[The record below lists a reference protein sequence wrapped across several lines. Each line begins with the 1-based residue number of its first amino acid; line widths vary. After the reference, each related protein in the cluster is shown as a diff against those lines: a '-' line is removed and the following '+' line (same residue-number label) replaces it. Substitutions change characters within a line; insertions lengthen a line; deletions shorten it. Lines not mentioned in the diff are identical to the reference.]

1 MDLSVLSVTRLPGVG
16 PKQAE
21 KFARLQ
27 IKTVQDV
34 LFHLPL
40 RYQDRTR
47 ELAIADLTPGT
58 EVVCSGV
65 VMSSEVVFRR
75 RRSLI
80 CRISDGSGTLCLR
93 FFNFNKQQQ
102 AALREG
108 VRIRCFGEIRRGP
121 QSLEIVH
128 PEYRQVLDGQSV
140 SVEQTLTPVYPVT
153 EGLHQLSMRKVTS
166 AALDYLQKTEISEL
180 LPESHGYAISLKQ
193 ALFTVH
199 RPPPDV
205 RVDELLQGQ
214 HPCVQRLA
222 LEELVAHR
230 LSVQRVRAHARL
242 QRAPAMQGSNELRS
256 KLLRSLPFELTGAQ
270 QRVIGEI
277 EADLAS
283 VEPMLRL
290 VQGDV
295 GSGKTLVAAAAAA
308 IAVDSGYQVAVMA
321 PTEILAEQHLLGFAE
336 LFEPLGL
343 KIGWLKGKLGARQKR
358 DSLESIALGHTH
370 IAIGTHALFQKDVSF
385 SRLGLTIVDEQHRF
399 GVDQR
404 LSLREKGLSAGLVP
418 HQLTMT
424 ATPIP
429 RTLAMTA
436 YADLDCSVID
446 ELPPGRQAITTVAVP
461 STRRREVI
469 ERVACAIGEGR
480 QVYWVCTL
488 IEESEVLQARA
499 AEDTLNELAELLT
512 DVSISLVH
520 GRMSGPEKDQAM
532 TAFKNNETQL
542 LVATTVIEVGV
553 DVPNASLIII
563 ENVERLG
570 LSQLHQ
576 LRGRVGRGKIQSS
589 CVLMYEAGLSN
600 RARDRI
606 AIMRESTDGFVIAER
621 DLQLRGAGELLGTRQ
636 TGSMQF
642 RIADIMRDK
651 HLLEP
656 ARQLSEN
663 IQKTNADNA
672 QLLVN
677 RWMGDNTPDYGN
689 V

>member
-1 MDLSVLSVTRLPGVG
+1 M
-16 PKQAE
+16 
-21 KFARLQ
+21 
-27 IKTVQDV
+27 

-40 RYQDRTR
+40 CYQDRTR
-47 ELAIADLTPGT
+47 ELALADLTPGT
-58 EVVCSGV
+58 EVVCSGEV
-65 VMSSEVVFRR
+65 ISSEVVFRR

-108 VRIRCFGEIRRGP
+108 VRIRCFGEIRKGP

-128 PEYRQVLDGQSV
+128 PEYRQVLDGQLA

-193 ALFTVH
+193 ALMTVH

-230 LSVQRVRAHARL
+230 LSMQRVRAHARL
-242 QRAPAMQGSNELRS
+242 QRAPVMQGSNKLRS
-256 KLLRSLPFELTGAQ
+256 KLVSSLSFKLTSAQ
-270 QRVIGEI
+270 QRVIEEI
-277 EADLAS
+277 AADLAS

-404 LSLREKGLSAGLVP
+404 LSLREKGLTAGLVP

-436 YADLDCSVID
+436 YADLDCSIID

-563 ENVERLG
+563 ENVERMG

-677 RWMGDNTPDYGN
+677 RWIGDNTPDYGN

>member
-1 MDLSVLSVTRLPGVG
+1 M
-16 PKQAE
+16 
-21 KFARLQ
+21 
-27 IKTVQDV
+27 
-34 LFHLPL
+34 
-40 RYQDRTR
+40 
-47 ELAIADLTPGT
+47 
-58 EVVCSGV
+58 
-65 VMSSEVVFRR
+65 
-75 RRSLI
+75 
-80 CRISDGSGTLCLR
+80 
-93 FFNFNKQQQ
+93 
-102 AALREG
+102 
-108 VRIRCFGEIRRGP
+108 
-121 QSLEIVH
+121 
-128 PEYRQVLDGQSV
+128 
-140 SVEQTLTPVYPVT
+140 
-153 EGLHQLSMRKVTS
+153 
-166 AALDYLQKTEISEL
+166 
-180 LPESHGYAISLKQ
+180 
-193 ALFTVH
+193 
-199 RPPPDV
+199 
-205 RVDELLQGQ
+205 
-214 HPCVQRLA
+214 
-222 LEELVAHR
+222 
-230 LSVQRVRAHARL
+230 
-242 QRAPAMQGSNELRS
+242 
-256 KLLRSLPFELTGAQ
+256 
-270 QRVIGEI
+270 
-277 EADLAS
+277 
-283 VEPMLRL
+283 
-290 VQGDV
+290 
-295 GSGKTLVAAAAAA
+295 
-308 IAVDSGYQVAVMA
+308 
-321 PTEILAEQHLLGFAE
+321 
-336 LFEPLGL
+336 
-343 KIGWLKGKLGARQKR
+343 
-358 DSLESIALGHTH
+358 
-370 IAIGTHALFQKDVSF
+370 
-385 SRLGLTIVDEQHRF
+385 
-399 GVDQR
+399 
-404 LSLREKGLSAGLVP
+404 
-418 HQLTMT
+418 
-424 ATPIP
+424 
-429 RTLAMTA
+429 
-436 YADLDCSVID
+436 
-446 ELPPGRQAITTVAVP
+446 
-461 STRRREVI
+461 
-469 ERVACAIGEGR
+469 ACAITEGR

-563 ENVERLG
+563 ENVERMG

>member
-1 MDLSVLSVTRLPGVG
+1 VPITRLAGVG

-21 KFARLQ
+21 KFARLH
-27 IKTVQDV
+27 IKTIQDV

-47 ELAIADLTPGT
+47 EVAIADLASGT

-65 VMSSEVVFRR
+65 VVSSEVVFRR

-80 CRISDGSGTLCLR
+80 CRISDGTGSLCLR
-93 FFNFNKQQQ
+93 FFHFNKQQQ
-102 AALREG
+102 STLRDG

-128 PEYRQVLDGQSV
+128 PEYQLVAEGAPLPGL
-140 SVEQTLTPVYPVT
+140 QTLTPVYPVT

-166 AALDYLQKTEISEL
+166 AALEYLEKAEVDEL
-180 LPESHGYAISLKQ
+180 MPATHGFAMSLKQ
-193 ALFTVH
+193 ALLTVH
-199 RPPPDV
+199 RPAADV
-205 RVDELLQGQ
+205 SVEDLLEGR
-214 HPCVQRLA
+214 HPCVQRLV

-230 LSVQRVRAHARL
+230 LSVQRAREHIRQ
-242 QRAPAMQGSNELRS
+242 QRAPNMRGNRELYS
-256 KLLRSLPFELTGAQ
+256 KLVDSLPFALTNAQ

-277 EADLAS
+277 ETDLAKR
-283 VEPMLRL
+283 EPMLRL

-295 GSGKTLVAAAAAA
+295 GSGKTMVAAAAAA

-321 PTEILAEQHLLGFAE
+321 PTEILAEQHLLSFAE

-343 KIGWLKGKLGARQKR
+343 KIGWLKGKLAARQKR
-358 DSLESIALGHTH
+358 DALESIALGHTD

-385 SRLGLTIVDEQHRF
+385 ARLGLTIVDEQHRF

-404 LSLREKGLSAGLVP
+404 LSLREKGFAAGLVP

-446 ELPPGRQAITTVAVP
+446 ELPPGRQAITTVAIP
-461 STRRREVI
+461 ASRRREVI
-469 ERVACAIGEGR
+469 DRVGSAIAEGR

-499 AEDTLNELAELLT
+499 AEDTLSELAEILS
-512 DVSISLVH
+512 DVNISLVH
-520 GRMSGPEKDQAM
+520 GRMNGAEKDQAM
-532 TAFKNNETQL
+532 TAFKNHETQL

-563 ENVERLG
+563 ENAERLG

-576 LRGRVGRGKIQSS
+576 LRGRVGRGQVQSS
-589 CVLMYEAGLSN
+589 CVLMFEAGLSA
-600 RARDRI
+600 RARERI
-606 AIMRESTDGFVIAER
+606 TIMRESTDGFVIAER

-642 RIADIMRDK
+642 RIADIMRDR
-651 HLLEP
+651 HLLQQAKALGE
-656 ARQLSEN
+656 Q
-663 IQKTNADNA
+663 IQSSNSGQVN
-672 QLLVN
+672 LLVK
-677 RWMGDNTPDYGN
+677 RWMGDNAPDYGN